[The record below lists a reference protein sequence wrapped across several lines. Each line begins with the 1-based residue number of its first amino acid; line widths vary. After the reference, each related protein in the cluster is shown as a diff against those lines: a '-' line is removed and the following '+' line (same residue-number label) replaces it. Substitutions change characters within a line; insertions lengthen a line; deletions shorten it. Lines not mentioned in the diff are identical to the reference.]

1 MYDKDFKEALT
12 DYFKITGFPELL
24 PRYAL
29 GNWWSR
35 NITYDDKS
43 IMELI
48 HNFEKREYHFLL
60 FF

>member
-29 GNWWSR
+29 GNWWSKILHMMIR
-35 NITYDDKS
+35 VLWN
-43 IMELI
+43 
-48 HNFEKREYHFLL
+48 
-60 FF
+60 